1 MNERVKPQGCVLRAT
16 AISGRLQGLLGE
28 ITIAQT
34 YRNAEPVNIEAVF
47 TFPVPVEAVLLGV
60 DIRIDDRVLQGRVL
74 PRRQAENAYED
85 AVSGGDGAILLQE
98 AGRGLYTVSVGNL
111 LPGQTA
117 QLRYRYALLSVWN
130 GDTLRLQLPTTL
142 APRYGDPGQA
152 GLQPHQIPTVD
163 LDAENRFSLELE
175 LGGPLRRATAESPS
189 HRISVEVSAEVLRVR
204 LTGGPALM
212 DRDFILNI
220 QGSAEA
226 RAALGLCAP
235 DRDGWVALASFQP
248 ELAGHADVGGRDCVL
263 VADCSGSMA
272 GDSIAQ
278 TRDALL
284 AILDRLQPTDR
295 FNLIAFGSQP
305 RAFFNGLHP
314 ADDRGLAQARALVAK
329 LNADMGGT
337 EIGAALQLA
346 YRQRQGQPLDI
357 LLMTDGEA
365 WNAEALAVE
374 ARQSGCRIFAVG
386 VGAAVA
392 EGLVRGLAEATGGAC
407 EFVHPNEDMAA
418 RIVRHFERIRAPRA
432 EAAMTWPAE
441 PTRRLPE
448 QVERVFSGDTLHLLA
463 WLPMRPEG
471 PATLNL
477 TLSDGQRLSQGVTLE
492 PWPVTETADTLPRLA
507 AARRIAQLSAED
519 AAALAVD
526 YQLVTPHTH
535 FLMVDMRDEDQ
546 KATELPEL
554 RTVPHRL
561 AAGWGGVGSVVAAAP
576 CRMDLLQESPD
587 HFDAPAFLRRAPPPP
602 PPAPL
607 AAPPPMPG
615 AAQPSLS
622 GGARAMFDTLREMAA
637 SAPKAAQ
644 KSLLG
649 RAKTLLDALR
659 KEAPPPT
666 PPSATTTGTPAGLA
680 RWLEAN
686 AARLADPKQPLPTLA
701 ELAHAG
707 LPGDLIARLR
717 ERVAQ
722 GETEDAVVAALLHA
736 FLQHGPECRLPRNA
750 SRAIRARFRKQVPA
764 TLAAAV
770 EPLVKTW
777 CATG

>member
-34 YRNAEPVNIEAVF
+34 YQNAESVNIEAVF

-60 DIRIDDRVLQGRVL
+60 DIQIDDRLLQGRVL

-117 QLRYRYALLSVWN
+117 KLRYRYALLSVWN
-130 GDTLRLQLPTTL
+130 GDTLRLQLPTTI

-152 GLQPHQIPTVD
+152 GLQPHQIPAVD
-163 LDAENRFSLELE
+163 LDADNRFSLELE
-175 LGGPLRRATAESPS
+175 LGGPLRQATVESPS
-189 HRISVEVSAEVLRVR
+189 HRISVEVGAEVLRVR
-204 LTGGPALM
+204 LAGGPALM

-235 DRDGWVALASFQP
+235 DRDGWVALASFQS
-248 ELAGHADVGGRDCVL
+248 ELAGHADAGGRDCVL
-263 VADCSGSMA
+263 IADCSGSMA

-278 TRDALL
+278 TRAALL
-284 AILDRLQPTDR
+284 AILDRLQPADR

-305 RAFFNGLHP
+305 RAFFTGLHS
-314 ADDRGLAQARALVAK
+314 ADDRGLAQARALVAG
-329 LNADMGGT
+329 LDANMGGT

-346 YRQRQGQPLDI
+346 YRQRQGGALDI

-374 ARQSGCRIFAVG
+374 ARQSSCRIFTVG

-432 EAAMTWPAE
+432 EAAMTWPVE

-448 QVERVFSGDTLHLLA
+448 RIERVFSGDTLHLLA
-463 WLPMRPEG
+463 WLPTRPEG

-477 TLSDGQRLSQGVTLE
+477 TLSDGRCLPQTVTLE
-492 PWPVTETADTLPRLA
+492 PWPVAETADTLPRLA
-507 AARRIAQLSAED
+507 AARRIARLSAED
-519 AAALAVD
+519 ATVLAVQ

-535 FLMVDMRDEDQ
+535 FLMVDVRAEGE

-554 RTVPHRL
+554 RAVPHML
-561 AAGWGGVGSVVAAAP
+561 AAGWGGVGSVAAAAP
-576 CRMDLLQESPD
+576 CMAAMEP
-587 HFDAPAFLRRAPPPP
+587 PAFERTTLLRRQRLSCS

-607 AAPPPMPG
+607 TAPPPMPG

-622 GGARAMFDTLREMAA
+622 GGARAMFDALREMAT

-649 RAKTLLDALR
+649 RAKTMLDALR

-666 PPSATTTGTPAGLA
+666 PPLATTAGTPAGLA

-686 AARLADPKQPLPTLA
+686 AAQLADAKQPLPTLD

-707 LPGDLIARLR
+707 LPGDLLTRLR

-736 FLQHGPECRLPRNA
+736 FLQNGPECQLPRNA
-750 SRAIRARFRKQVPA
+750 SRAIRSRFQKQVSA

>member
-1 MNERVKPQGCVLRAT
+1 
-16 AISGRLQGLLGE
+16 
-28 ITIAQT
+28 
-34 YRNAEPVNIEAVF
+34 VF

-60 DIRIDDRVLQGRVL
+60 DIQIDDRVLHGRVL

-85 AVSGGDGAILLQE
+85 AISGGDSAILLQE

-117 QLRYRYALLSVWN
+117 KLRYRYALLSVWN
-130 GDTLRLQLPTTL
+130 GDMLRLQIPTTI
-142 APRYGDPGQA
+142 APRYGDPGRA
-152 GLQPHQIPTVD
+152 GLQPHQVPQVD
-163 LDAENRFSLELE
+163 LDAENRFSLELQ
-175 LGGPLRRATAESPS
+175 LGGSLRQAMVESPS
-189 HRISVEVSAEVLRVR
+189 HPISVEVGVEVLRVR
-204 LTGGPALM
+204 LAGDQGLM

-220 QGSAEA
+220 RGTAEA

-235 DRDGWVALASFQP
+235 DRDGWIALASFQP
-248 ELAGHADVGGRDCVL
+248 ELSGHADAGGRDCVL
-263 VADCSGSMA
+263 IADCSGSMA

-278 TRDALL
+278 VRQALL
-284 AILDRLQPTDR
+284 AIFDRLQPTDR

-314 ADDRGLAQARALVAK
+314 AGDRWLAQARALVAR
-329 LNADMGGT
+329 LDANLGGT

-346 YRQRQGQPLDI
+346 YRQRQGQGQPLDI

-374 ARQSGCRIFAVG
+374 AQRSGCRIFTVG

-407 EFVHPNEDMAA
+407 EFVHPNEDMAG

-432 EAAMTWPAE
+432 EAAMTWPVE

-448 QVERVFSGDTLHLLA
+448 PIERVFSGDTLHLLA
-463 WLPMRPEG
+463 WLPVQPAG

-477 TLSDGQRLSQGVTLE
+477 TLSDGQRLSQTVVLE
-492 PWPVTETADTLPRLA
+492 PWPAAETADTLPRLA

-519 AAALAVD
+519 ATALAVE

-535 FLMVDMRDEDQ
+535 FLMVDVRAEGE

-561 AAGWGGVGSVVAAAP
+561 AAGWGGVGSVAVPHACPVMMEACEPIPPAALSPRIAETLSAP
-576 CRMDLLQESPD
+576 RVTRKSQMLGRTRAL
-587 HFDAPAFLRRAPPPP
+587 FDVLREETQSMAPPP
-602 PPAPL
+602 
-607 AAPPPMPG
+607 
-615 AAQPSLS
+615 
-622 GGARAMFDTLREMAA
+622 
-637 SAPKAAQ
+637 
-644 KSLLG
+644 
-649 RAKTLLDALR
+649 
-659 KEAPPPT
+659 
-666 PPSATTTGTPAGLA
+666 ATVAGLPAGFA

-686 AARLADPKQPLPTLA
+686 ATRLADPRQPWPTLA
-701 ELAHAG
+701 ELAHAS
-707 LPGDLIARLR
+707 LPDDLLARLR
-717 ERVAQ
+717 ELVGQ
-722 GETEDAVVAALLHA
+722 GEAEEAVVAALLHA

-750 SRAIRARFRKQVPA
+750 SRTIRSRFQKQVSA

-770 EPLVKTW
+770 EPWVKTW

>member
-1 MNERVKPQGCVLRAT
+1 MNQRVEQRGCVLKAT

-28 ITIAQT
+28 IAIAQT
-34 YRNAEPVNIEAVF
+34 YQNAEPVNIEAVF

-60 DIRIDDRVLQGRVL
+60 DIRIDDRVLRGRVL

-85 AVSGGDGAILLQE
+85 AVSGGDSAILLQE
-98 AGRGLYTVSVGNL
+98 AGRGLYTVNVGNL
-111 LPGQTA
+111 SPGQTA
-117 QLRYRYALLSVWN
+117 RLRYRYALLSVWN
-130 GDTLRLQLPTTL
+130 GDTLRLQLPTTI

-152 GLQPHQIPTVD
+152 GLQPHQIPPVD

-175 LGGPLRRATAESPS
+175 LGGPLRQAVVESPS
-189 HRISVEVSAEVLRVR
+189 HRINVEVGAEVSRVR

-235 DRDGWVALASFQP
+235 DRDGWIALASFQP
-248 ELAGHADVGGRDCVL
+248 ELSGHADAGGRDCIL
-263 VADCSGSMA
+263 IADCSGSMA

-278 TRDALL
+278 TRAALL
-284 AILDRLQPTDR
+284 AILDRLQPADR

-314 ADDRGLAQARALVAK
+314 ADDRGLAQARALVAG
-329 LNADMGGT
+329 LDADMGGT

-346 YRQRQGQPLDI
+346 YRQRQGQPLD
-357 LLMTDGEA
+357 LLLLTDGEV
-365 WNAEALAVE
+365 WNVEELAAEAQ
-374 ARQSGCRIFAVG
+374 RSGCRIFTVG

-432 EAAMTWPAE
+432 AAAMTWPVE

-448 QVERVFSGDTLHLLA
+448 RIERVFGGDTLHLLA
-463 WLPMRPEG
+463 WLPTLPDG
-471 PATLNL
+471 PATLEL
-477 TLSDGQRLSQGVTLE
+477 TLADGQRLSQTVALE
-492 PWPVTETADTLPRLA
+492 PWPVAETADTLSRLA

-519 AAALAVD
+519 TTVLAVD

-535 FLMVDMRDEDQ
+535 FLMVDVRAEGE
-546 KATELPEL
+546 KAMELPEL
-554 RTVPHRL
+554 RAVPHRL
-561 AAGWGGVGSVVAAAP
+561 AAGWGGVGSVGGRVAAAP
-576 CRMDLLQESPD
+576 CMASMDASPD
-587 HFDAPAFLRRAPPPP
+587 YLDIPAFLRRQPPSS
-602 PPAPL
+602 PPAPM
-607 AAPPPMPG
+607 AAP
-615 AAQPSLS
+615 Q
-622 GGARAMFDTLREMAA
+622 
-637 SAPKAAQ
+637 
-644 KSLLG
+644 SLLG
-649 RAKTLLDALR
+649 RARALFGVLR
-659 KEAPPPT
+659 ESAPPMVT
-666 PPSATTTGTPAGLA
+666 VAGSPSGFV

-686 AARLADPKQPLPTLA
+686 AARLAEQQQPLPTLA

-707 LPGDLIARLR
+707 LPDDLLTRLR
-717 ERVAQ
+717 ELVAQ
-722 GETEDAVVAALLHA
+722 GEAEEAVVAALLHA

-750 SRAIRARFRKQVPA
+750 SRAIRSRFQKQVSA
-764 TLAAAV
+764 TLAATV